1 MSPSQVDETNYLDLE
16 VRANRGLMH
25 PPPFRRLPFKFHT
38 DDEVVLKRTKQQLF
52 KDKVSLTGY
61 DVEEPRFR
69 IQDRSYRLSGRDH
82 TKYLPYYYLV
92 EEERWMAE
100 SDLALRQCP
109 HRGGGGTVE

>member
-1 MSPSQVDETNYLDLE
+1 MSGKPHPPPPPPPPPSITRSCCRLLPGWSVSPSQVDETNYLDLE

-61 DVEEPRFR
+61 DVEEPRFP
-69 IQDRSYRLSGRDH
+69 IQDCSY
-82 TKYLPYYYLV
+82 
-92 EEERWMAE
+92 
-100 SDLALRQCP
+100 
-109 HRGGGGTVE
+109 